1 MGYFKSVILIGA
13 VAFSASAFGQWQWL
27 DHDGKKVFSDR
38 PPPADIADKN
48 ILKRPPG
55 SRPAMP
61 SAALAASAA
70 PGASAAIPK
79 ISGVDPALEEKKK
92 QAEATEAAKKKQEAE
107 QLVVARMENCTR
119 AKQAKAT
126 FDSGVRITR
135 TNAQGERE
143 YLDDNARAAE
153 TKRLQEI
160 IMTDC
165 R

>member
-1 MGYFKSVILIGA
+1 MGHLKTILFLSAA
-13 VAFSASAFGQWQWL
+13 VFSATAFAQWQWV
-27 DHDGKKVFSDR
+27 DKDGKKVFSDR
-38 PPPADIADKN
+38 APPAEIAEKD

-55 SRPAMP
+55 SRPALP
-61 SAALAASAA
+61 STATSAAPAASAA
-70 PGASAAIPK
+70 LPK

-92 QAEATEAAKKKQEAE
+92 QAEAADAAKKKQEAE
-107 QLVVARMENCTR
+107 QLVAARKENCNR
-119 AKQAKAT
+119 ARQAKAT

-135 TNAQGERE
+135 TDAQGERE
-143 YLDDNARAAE
+143 FLDDNARAAE

>member
-1 MGYFKSVILIGA
+1 MGQLKTILFLSAA
-13 VAFSASAFGQWQWL
+13 VFSATAFAQWQWV
-27 DHDGKKVFSDR
+27 DKDGKKVFSDR
-38 PPPADIADKN
+38 APPAEIAEKD

-55 SRPAMP
+55 SRPALP
-61 SAALAASAA
+61 AAATSAAPATSAAL
-70 PGASAAIPK
+70 PK
-79 ISGVDPALEEKKK
+79 ISGVDPALEERKK
-92 QAEATEAAKKKQEAE
+92 QAEAADAAKKKQEAE
-107 QLVVARMENCTR
+107 QLVAARTENCTR

-126 FDSGVRITR
+126 FDSGIRITR

-143 YLDDNARAAE
+143 YLDDNARDAE